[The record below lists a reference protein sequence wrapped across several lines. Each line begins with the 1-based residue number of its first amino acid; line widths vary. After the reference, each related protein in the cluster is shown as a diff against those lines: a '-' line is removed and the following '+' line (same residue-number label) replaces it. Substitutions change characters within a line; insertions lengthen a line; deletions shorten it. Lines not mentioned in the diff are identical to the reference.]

1 MNFDRY
7 CAIIETKLNE
17 SAVNCKMKTDYLAH
31 INDKGDTQ
39 TVEEHLRG
47 TAALCKTFAGS
58 FDASMQGDLIGMAH
72 DIGKCSAEFQ
82 HRLQGG
88 KIVDHAS
95 AGALECAKRN
105 ALWAACCVAGHHG
118 GLPDVGNLLN
128 DLPDT
133 PTLYGRLRRAAEDG
147 IPVYEMPVS
156 LPPAFPPNGYG
167 KDHLTN
173 SYIIRMLYSCLV
185 DADYLDT
192 ERFMEGGHMERG
204 TGDDVFKL
212 LEKLDHYIAP
222 WRTPTNELNH
232 LRCEILQACT
242 DGGRKKKG
250 IYTLTV
256 PTGGGKTVSSMA
268 FALHHAAE
276 HKMDR
281 VIYVIPYTSIIEQ
294 TAEVFRKIFGAENVV
309 EHHSGVSYEVG
320 EGDRVEKY
328 QMVKAS
334 ENWDAPIIVT
344 TSVQFF
350 ESLYAN
356 RPSKCRKLHNIANS
370 VVIFDEAQMLPAEQ
384 LRPCTAAIAKLAE
397 HFGVTALLCTATQ
410 PFLNDL
416 LRKFAPDIR
425 VEEICPKVQD
435 YYTKF
440 QRVTFEDAGIL
451 DENQLTDRLSALPQ
465 VLCVVN
471 SRKAAQSIYK
481 KLPSDGSYHLST
493 LMVPAHRRI
502 VLAEIRDRLV
512 SGLPCRVVSTSLIE
526 AGVDV
531 DFPVVFRE
539 MAGLDSI
546 LQAAGRCNR
555 EGKRSVEKSV
565 VTVFRG
571 ISVTPQMLKVNIGA
585 AMEALQNG
593 ADPADPETVS
603 RYFKAFRSLAGDRL
617 DKSGVIKALQNGI
630 QGCLLPFK
638 TVAERF
644 HMIDDA
650 TKTVYIPVGDGEHL
664 VRHLKEGDRSRT
676 LFRQLGQ
683 YSVNIYER
691 QYNALMAS
699 GCLEPLDDDS
709 AILIDLKRYDRN
721 LGLYLC
727 DNENID
733 PNS

>member
-1 MNFDRY
+1 MNRNF
-7 CAIIETKLNE
+7 
-17 SAVNCKMKTDYLAH
+17 TDDLHHTFFAH
-31 INDKGDTQ
+31 VTEDGQKQ
-39 TVEEHLRG
+39 TVEEHLRNVSKMSG
-47 TAALCKTFAGS
+47 QFAVA
-58 FDASMQGDLIGMAH
+58 FDAKEQAEFIGLAH
-72 DIGKCSAEFQ
+72 DLGKCSAEFQ
-82 HRLQGG
+82 QRLHGG
-88 KIVDHAS
+88 QIVDHAS
-95 AGALECAKRN
+95 AGALECAKLN
-105 ALWAACCVAGHHG
+105 AIWASCCVAGHHG
-118 GLPDVGNLLN
+118 GLPDVGNLRN
-128 DLPDT
+128 DGSDAQ
-133 PTLYGRLRRAAEDG
+133 TLFGRLRRALDVD
-147 IPVYEMPVS
+147 IPEYHMPFS
-156 LPPAFPPNGYG
+156 LTPVPDPRGYG
-167 KDHLTN
+167 TDRLTD
-173 SYIIRMLYSCLV
+173 SFMTRMLYSCLV

-192 ERFMEGGHMERG
+192 ERFMSGGMVDRGGGEGILALL
-204 TGDDVFKL
+204 DKL
-212 LEKLDHYIAP
+212 NQYISP
-222 WRTPTNELNH
+222 WWNPTSELNR
-232 LRCEILQACT
+232 LRCDILRHCI
-242 DGGRKKKG
+242 DGGDGDKG
-250 IYTLTV
+250 VYTLTV
-256 PTGGGKTVSSMA
+256 PTGGGKTIASMA
-268 FALHHAAE
+268 FALNHAAV
-276 HKMDR
+276 HQMDR

-294 TAEVFRKIFGAENVV
+294 TASVFRNVFGENNVV
-309 EHHSGVSYEVG
+309 EHHANASFEVTDFDKP
-320 EGDRVEKY
+320 EQY
-328 QMVKAS
+328 LQIKAT

-344 TSVQFF
+344 TAVQFF

-370 VVIFDEAQMLPAEQ
+370 VIIFDEAQMLPTEQ
-384 LRPCTAAIAKLAE
+384 LRPCVAAIAELVT
-397 HFGVTALLCTATQ
+397 HFGATAVLCTATQ

-416 LRKFAPDIR
+416 MLQYAPDIR
-425 VEEICPKVQD
+425 IHELCPDTKEIFSR
-435 YYTKF
+435 F
-440 QRVTFEDAGIL
+440 QRVTFRVAGRL
-451 DENQLTDRLSALPQ
+451 DEIVLAEELTALPQ

-512 SGLPCRVVSTSLIE
+512 SGLPCRVISTSLIE